1 VSFDPGRLVD
11 TARDLGRAFDAGF
24 AAEPRTQRPVLED
37 LLAIAIDGQ
46 PYAVPLSEVAGVF
59 KDRRVTAL
67 PSSAPGFLG
76 VAGIRGSI
84 VAVYDLPA
92 LLGHSP
98 AASRRWLLLAK
109 AAEPVGFVFDTFE
122 GQLSVSPQQVVA
134 SRSDGAPRHVSRAV
148 SDGDRLRYV
157 VDLASVVEAVSS
169 RARPGPPPKE
179 R

>member
-1 VSFDPGRLVD
+1 MSFDPGRLVD

-109 AAEPVGFVFDTFE
+109 AAEPVGFVFDTFD